1 MIEDSQINNK
11 KGVQLK
17 TIRFL
22 LYTFYYLYFTEPML
36 CKLSCFTQKGD
47 YFTSSKIIYT
57 DNQRFISHWYKYEL
71 SKA

>member
-36 CKLSCFTQKGD
+36 CKLFLLYAERRLLNLLKD
-47 YFTSSKIIYT
+47 Y
-57 DNQRFISHWYKYEL
+57 HH
-71 SKA
+71 

>member
-36 CKLSCFTQKGD
+36 CKLFLLYAERRLLHLLED
-47 YFTSSKIIYT
+47 YY
-57 DNQRFISHWYKYEL
+57 H
-71 SKA
+71 

>member
-1 MIEDSQINNK
+1 MYLSYNDMIEDSQINNK

-47 YFTSSKIIYT
+47 YFTSSKINYAEYQCIT
-57 DNQRFISHWYKYEL
+57 
-71 SKA
+71 

>member
-47 YFTSSKIIYT
+47 YFTSSNINSIVY
-57 DNQRFISHWYKYEL
+57 Q
-71 SKA
+71 